1 MTCGERE
8 KTRARCLATG
18 ECVQVHKYC
27 NSYFILFSHVNTCSL
42 CKVRM
47 II

>member
-18 ECVQVHKYC
+18 ECVCINTTFFACEEY
-27 NSYFILFSHVNTCSL
+27 TCSL

-47 II
+47 TVFIN